1 MCVNRGGGGGGG
13 SRGKA
18 GEFFDQNPDFELIGE
33 ARLDSNGN
41 LVMDARRYGSEF
53 GDPSRGGTWYEI
65 PAYPGAK
72 SGYEAGSVFAREAGM
87 GVGGRE
93 EHLRTVVSSNPYY
106 HNWTGQGEAWSV
118 VRVSNKVLGKEETAK
133 LSRGIK
139 GVNAEKAFARVE
151 SAVAAKLKS
160 QGHDSIVM
168 YDKTGSYIHPKQV
181 FVFK

>member
-13 SRGKA
+13 KA
-18 GEFFDQNPDFELIGE
+18 AEFFKANPDFELIGGAE
-33 ARLDSNGN
+33 LDSKGN
-41 LVMDARRYGSEF
+41 LVIDARRYGSEF

-65 PAYPGAK
+65 PAYPGAL
-72 SGYEAGSVFAREAGM
+72 SGYEAGKMYSREAGM

-93 EHLRTVVSSNPYY
+93 MHSRTITSHNPYY

-118 VRVSNKVLGKEETAK
+118 VRVSNKVLGKDETKK

-151 SAVAAKLKS
+151 SAVATKLKS
-160 QGHDSIVM
+160 QGYDSIVM
-168 YDKTGSYIHPKQV
+168 YDKTGGYIHPKQV